1 MHRTRPRAGGSP
13 AGSPAAAPPRRPC
26 GVLAAAAAGLT
37 ALALLLPATAAAAAP
52 ATGPAPATARAPGG
66 TLLMVG
72 GALDDHNTEVYGEI
86 VDRAGGPAARIG
98 VLTAGSVPPSQ
109 DPDAGTPQ
117 ARNSEA
123 NSAYYAG
130 LLESHGAGS
139 AEWIPVDLDRVAAA
153 DDPELAG
160 RVLAMT
166 GFFIGG
172 GDQYRYVT
180 TLLRDGGTRDS
191 AVLAAVRQRLAE
203 GAVVAGTSAGA
214 QIQAGADMITGGAS
228 YEALRDGS
236 SPGHFE
242 DAARLGY
249 LETGGFGF
257 FAHGLVDTHFS
268 ARGRE
273 GRSLRLAADTG
284 HDLVFG
290 VDENTALEVTGVGTD
305 NERLRVLGE
314 HAVTVLDLTGAT
326 AGTYNGRWSVEG
338 VRYDRLTAGDGYD
351 PYARRALPAAGRT
364 ELVPRNRTAQRP
376 GYDVFGPYRF
386 AGTALD
392 LAGSGRSTRTTDYTY
407 ETGPEF
413 AVGFRKPASGY
424 TAWTADGR
432 TASTLTGMEIEV
444 YAP

>member
-13 AGSPAAAPPRRPC
+13 TGSPAAAPPRRPR
-26 GVLAAAAAGLT
+26 GVLAAAAAGLA
-37 ALALLLPATAAAAAP
+37 ALALLLPATAAAAP

-123 NSAYYAG
+123 NGAYYAG

-160 RVLAMT
+160 RVSAMT

-203 GAVVAGTSAGA
+203 GAVVAGTSARRP
-214 QIQAGADMITGGAS
+214 DPGGRRHDHRRG
-228 YEALRDGS
+228 ELRG
-236 SPGHFE
+236 
-242 DAARLGY
+242 AARRL
-249 LETGGFGF
+249 L
-257 FAHGLVDTHFS
+257 ARPL
-268 ARGRE
+268 RGR
-273 GRSLRLAADTG
+273 RPARLPGDR
-284 HDLVFG
+284 
-290 VDENTALEVTGVGTD
+290 
-305 NERLRVLGE
+305 RLRVLRPRPGRHPLLPARGGGPVPAPGRRHRARPGLRRRRE
-314 HAVTVLDLTGAT
+314 HRPGGHRRRHRQRAPARP
-326 AGTYNGRWSVEG
+326 GRA
-338 VRYDRLTAGDGYD
+338 RGDG
-351 PYARRALPAAGRT
+351 A
-364 ELVPRNRTAQRP
+364 
-376 GYDVFGPYRF
+376 
-386 AGTALD
+386 
-392 LAGSGRSTRTTDYTY
+392 
-407 ETGPEF
+407 
-413 AVGFRKPASGY
+413 
-424 TAWTADGR
+424 
-432 TASTLTGMEIEV
+432 
-444 YAP
+444 